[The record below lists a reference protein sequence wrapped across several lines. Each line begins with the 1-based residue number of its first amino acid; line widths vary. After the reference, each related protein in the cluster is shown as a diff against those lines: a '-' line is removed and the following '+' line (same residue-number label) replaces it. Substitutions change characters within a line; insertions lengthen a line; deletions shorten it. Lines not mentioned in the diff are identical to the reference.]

1 MYYMQARSK
10 SPATWSSKGLLR
22 LLRATLPPERRA
34 PAGRTLA
41 APPGRL
47 SSEQL
52 SELAVKWRRR
62 SAEGD
67 EGADS
72 VAMALEQL
80 AERRA
85 MERPTRIKAVGQR
98 LSQLMQLD

>member
-1 MYYMQARSK
+1 MYYMHAQSK
-10 SPATWSSKGLLR
+10 TPATWSSKGLLR
-22 LLRATLPPERRA
+22 LLRAALPPEGKG

-52 SELAVKWRRR
+52 SELASKWRRR
-62 SAEGD
+62 SAQGD

-72 VAMALEQL
+72 VAMALELL

-85 MERPTRIKAVGQR
+85 MERPARIKAVGKR

>member
-1 MYYMQARSK
+1 MYYMRVQSK
-10 SPATWSSKGLLR
+10 SQAHWSSKGLLR
-22 LLRATLPPERRA
+22 LLRATLPPADRA
-34 PAGRTLA
+34 PAAGSLP

-47 SSEQL
+47 SSAQL
-52 SELAVKWRRR
+52 SELAAKWRRR

-67 EGADS
+67 QGADS

-85 MERPTRIKAVGQR
+85 TERPARIKAVGKR
-98 LSQLMQLD
+98 LSQLMQLG